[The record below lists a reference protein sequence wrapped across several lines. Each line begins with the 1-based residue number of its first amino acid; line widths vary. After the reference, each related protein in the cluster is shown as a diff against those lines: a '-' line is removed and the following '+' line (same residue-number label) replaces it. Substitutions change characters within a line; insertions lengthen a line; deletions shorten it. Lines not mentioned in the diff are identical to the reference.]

1 MRLRSLQN
9 RRSGTHSVECAIVY
23 PVVFFLILA
32 TLTGGIGIF
41 QYQQVAHL
49 ARDAARYAST
59 HGGQY
64 QQENDTAIQAGTLP
78 SVTEA
83 YIKNNIIYPQLT
95 WMNSSQVQ
103 VTILFNQPSGSNG
116 WDATSNRWPN
126 TQYTDPDSGSQY
138 SVTNT
143 VTVTVSYQWYPLLF
157 IAGPFNLKST
167 SVMPMTY

>member
-1 MRLRSLQN
+1 MRLKSLQN

-23 PVVFFLILA
+23 PVVFFFILA

-49 ARDAARYAST
+49 AREAARYASA
-59 HGGQY
+59 HGAQY

-78 SVTEA
+78 NVTED
-83 YIKNNIIYPQLT
+83 YLKNNIIAPQLT
-95 WMNSSQVQ
+95 WMKPSQVQ
-103 VTILFNQPSGSNG
+103 VTTLFNQPSGSTG
-116 WDATSNRWPN
+116 WDATSNRSPT
-126 TQYTDPDSGSQY
+126 TQYTDANSGAQY

-143 VTVTVSYQWYPLLF
+143 VTVTVTYQWYPLLF
-157 IAGPFNLKST
+157 IVGPITLTST